1 MSYLPRVAC
10 GLLLLALAGSVC
22 TACATGTAATPT
34 AVAPPAASLIVF
46 AASSLKDPFTA
57 SGEPFKAAN
66 PAVNDVQFNF
76 AGSQQLVAQLG
87 QGAPAD
93 VFASADKA
101 NMDKA
106 VAAGVIDGS
115 PQELAR
121 NGLVVVLP
129 NSNPAGITTLHD
141 LARPGV
147 KLSLADPSVPVGNY
161 SVGVLD
167 KLAADPTYG
176 AAFKT
181 QALANVVS
189 RESNVRQVLT
199 RVQLGEV
206 DAGIVYVTD
215 ARAANA
221 GATGSVP
228 PVQTLPIPTQYNVI
242 AVYSIA
248 AVKGAPHAAAAQAW
262 LRYILSAG
270 GQVILAKAGFV
281 PVISGP

>member
-1 MSYLPRVAC
+1 M
-10 GLLLLALAGSVC
+10 GLVGSVC
-22 TACATGTAATPT
+22 TACAAESPPTLT
-34 AVAPPAASLIVF
+34 AVPAGPTSLIVF
-46 AASSLKDPFTA
+46 AAASLKDSFTA
-57 SGEPFKAAN
+57 AEGPFKAVN
-66 PAVNDVQFNF
+66 PTVADVQFNF

-101 NMDKA
+101 NMNKA

-129 NSNPAGITTLHD
+129 HDNPAHILTLHD

-147 KLSLADPSVPVGNY
+147 KLALADPSVPVGNY
-161 SVGVLD
+161 SGGVLD
-167 KLAADPTYG
+167 KLAADPAYG

-206 DAGIVYVTD
+206 DAGIVYATD

-221 GATGSVP
+221 GASGSVP
-228 PVQTLPIPTQYNVI
+228 EVQTLSIPPQYNVI